1 MFITLFQYAMIV
13 GAIQGFIFSLFA
25 LLSNKYRSESNFFL
39 GLLILTFSYNLL
51 QNYLMVA
58 GILNFQN
65 YFETFHIPLSSVF
78 LVLFYLYVLNFL
90 HPNLKI
96 RKLHLLLF
104 VPFMIALLESI
115 LEKIGFAT
123 KLLDQTDIIYFNYF
137 RIGFEIFNV
146 IFSLTLILASFR
158 LVQNYEQ
165 NKIAKSN
172 KHPKMAVRWLKTIT
186 IILLVLCLY
195 WLIPLYFEINHE
207 LDISER
213 YFYPLWLG
221 LAVTIYTLGHIGLY
235 QYGVVQEQK
244 SIRNFSN
251 NRSTVIKFEVE
262 NSKNENVEAFEN
274 YIKIEKNY
282 QNPDLSL
289 ELVADELGI
298 NKSYLSRVINNELEK
313 SFTDYVN
320 EMRVEE
326 AKIYLTNPD
335 FKKYTLLAIGMEAG
349 FNSKSVFNSSF
360 KKFTGM
366 TPSEF
371 RKTML

>member
-1 MFITLFQYAMIV
+1 MQISFLQILMLL
-13 GAIQGFIFSLFA
+13 GAFQGFIFSGFA
-25 LLSNKYRSESNFFL
+25 FFSNKFKSRSNLFL
-39 GLLILTFSYNLL
+39 GLLILTFSYNIL
-51 QNYLMVA
+51 QNFLIIS
-58 GILNFQN
+58 GILNQFN

-78 LVLFYLYVLNFL
+78 LVLFYLYVLYFL
-90 HPNLKI
+90 HPNLKN
-96 RKLHLLLF
+96 RKSHFLLF
-104 VPFMIALLESI
+104 VPFLIALLESI

-123 KLLDQTDIIYFNYF
+123 KLFDQRDIIYFNYF

-146 IFSLTLILASFR
+146 IFSLILILASFR
-158 LVQNYEQ
+158 LIQNYER
-165 NKIAKSN
+165 NRIVKSN
-172 KHPKMAVRWLKTIT
+172 KHPKMVVRWLKTISF
-186 IILLVLCLY
+186 ILLVLCLY
-195 WLIPLYFEINHE
+195 WPIPLYFEINHDLETSE
-207 LDISER
+207 L

-244 SIRNFSN
+244 SIRNYSN
-251 NRSTVIKFEVE
+251 NQTIAIHVEVE

-298 NKSYLSRVINNELEK
+298 NKSYLSRIINNEIGK

-326 AKIYLTNPD
+326 AKIYLANPD
-335 FKKYTLLAIGMEAG
+335 FKNYTLLAIGLEAG
-349 FNSKSVFNSSF
+349 FNSKSVFNAAF

-366 TPSEF
+366 TPSEY
-371 RKTML
+371 RNSIK